1 MIQVLLSSGGDERS
15 TADPSSGRNRYGC
28 LMRPEPEVATWSSC
42 TASSPS
48 ERAFEAAHLV
58 HERVAAQGEKL
69 RVELLDLVGLT
80 PDEIDVVFM
89 PSGTDAEFIPLA
101 FLLGEG
107 STRIANIL
115 VAEGELGAGT
125 SLAASAR
132 HCAST
137 SPSSGASIARGTT
150 VAGFPQGSV
159 RLRPVRIRDERG
171 SLREDD
177 EIAKEITMLVAA
189 ALGRGEHVL
198 LHLVESSK
206 TGIQVPSVELVES
219 LVATNPDRVRVVVDA
234 AQGRLGDRELRDY
247 LDRGFMVIFSASKF
261 YGGPCF
267 SGAVLIP
274 RRTWGA
280 LRGPM
285 PAGLQ
290 HYLSQCAVP
299 SRWEMVSKIET
310 RTNAGLLLRW
320 AAGLAE
326 MRAYRQVR
334 PLVRRSILAALGT
347 AIADAASRFPSI
359 ELLDAPWRAPG
370 HPDDDGLSTL
380 QTIFTFRLRSGGHH
394 LGLAEVRGLRE
405 RMAETCV
412 FDSPAERTLG
422 ARRFLLGQA
431 VELSPSAAALRVA
444 ISAPQVTELA
454 RNAHDEASCS
464 RKLREVSHEL
474 IALFGKLD
482 LLVRTN
488 PSS

>member
-1 MIQVLLSSGGDERS
+1 MIQALLSSGGDERS

-28 LMRPEPEVATWSSC
+28 LTRPEPEVATWSSC

-48 ERAFEAAHLV
+48 ARAFEAARV
-58 HERVAAQGEKL
+58 HHEGVSAQGEKL
-69 RVELLDLVGLT
+69 RAELLDLVGLT
-80 PDEIDVVFM
+80 PGEIDIVFM

-115 VAEGELGAGT
+115 VAEGELGAST

-137 SPSSGASIARGTT
+137 SPSSGEPIAKGAA
-150 VAGFPQGSV
+150 VPGFPRGSV
-159 RLRPVRIRDERG
+159 ALHPVRIRDEHG

-177 EIAKEITMLVAA
+177 LLAAEITMLVSA
-189 ALGRGEHVL
+189 ALGRGERVL
-198 LHLVESSK
+198 LHLVETSK
-206 TGIQVPSVELVES
+206 TGIRVPSVDLVES
-219 LVATNPDRVRVVVDA
+219 LVAANPDRVRVVVDA
-234 AQGRLGDRELRDY
+234 AQGRLGDRELRDH
-247 LDRGFMVIFSASKF
+247 LARGFMVIFSASKF

-274 RRTWGA
+274 RRTWGTPRA
-280 LRGPM
+280 PM

-299 SRWEMVSKIET
+299 PPWEMGSWVET
-310 RTNAGLLLRW
+310 RTNVGLLLRW

-334 PLVRRSILAALGT
+334 PLVRRSILAALGA
-347 AIADAASRFPSI
+347 AITDAASRFPSI
-359 ELLDAPWRAPG
+359 ELLDVPPRAPG
-370 HPDDDGLSTL
+370 HPDDDGLSAL
-380 QTIFTFRLRSGGHH
+380 QTIFTFKLRSDGHW
-394 LGLAEVRGLRE
+394 LGLADVRLIRE
-405 RMAETCV
+405 RMAELCV

-422 ARRFLLGQA
+422 VRRFLLGQA
-431 VELSPSAAALRVA
+431 VELAPSAAALRIA

-454 RNAHDEASCS
+454 LYADEVAHT
-464 RKLREVSHEL
+464 RKLREVSEEL

-488 PSS
+488 SGR